1 LAFQGIFGKPGF
13 GPGTRPGAPAGCGP
27 ISALVNLETA
37 KFAFSARFVRRFDAG
52 IQTMTM
58 DRQQLARAID
68 VGRSSALNCFQMTK
82 DIRVQ
87 AKAIDAEDPLRKL
100 FRITALNDSIFF
112 KVIETSQQSGH
123 LVYSV
128 ETLLYFPFNHA
139 NIYEGGDSVLF
150 SDPKFLPKL
159 YDKTGVDTGTD
170 EGREKIDNDR
180 PILEMIESL
189 PTLDPF
195 LLKSK
200 AQQLGIEDRI
210 HPNYFNI
217 SLEDWRRIQAPIR
230 KKISALVLR
239 ALGGDADEDDPVIE
253 QHVSK
258 FLSKIWEARDVDGI
272 EDFVRSLDIPV
283 EKAPELF
290 FAWKAIC
297 FYQVQFQTISPH
309 LKNLYAWIGND
320 NTALPVDLKVL
331 PYDDRQEIKYKLRI
345 VRNRLRENHDDIRNI
360 LSTYEKSYSA
370 FIKQGEP
377 KMFKEF
383 LGRADEHYIELA
395 ASISS
400 NTHAINLLYD
410 QTKRWGKQLKSP
422 QYHELI
428 DCFMSI
434 YNLSAAPGKGGSKA
448 RVAAA

>member
-1 LAFQGIFGKPGF
+1 MA
-13 GPGTRPGAPAGCGP
+13 
-27 ISALVNLETA
+27 
-37 KFAFSARFVRRFDAG
+37 
-52 IQTMTM
+52 M

-68 VGRSSALNCFQMTK
+68 VGRSSSLNCFQMTK
-82 DIRVQ
+82 DIRAQ
-87 AKAIDAEDPLRKL
+87 AKTIASDDPRKKL
-100 FRITALNDSIFF
+100 FAISMLNDCIFF
-112 KVIETSQQSGH
+112 KVIETSQQSGQ
-123 LVYSV
+123 LIYTV
-128 ETLLYFPFNHA
+128 ETLLYFPFNHD

-150 SDPKFLPKL
+150 SDPKFLPKV
-159 YDKTGVDTGTD
+159 YDKTGVDLRSSED
-170 EGREKIDNDR
+170 QEKIEHDR

-217 SLEDWRRIQAPIR
+217 SLDDWRRIQAPIR

-239 ALGGDADEDDPVIE
+239 AIGGDADEDDPVID

-258 FLSKIWEARDVDGI
+258 FLGKIWEARDVDGI
-272 EDFVRSLDIPV
+272 EDFVNSLEIPI

-297 FYQVQFQTISPH
+297 FYQVQFQSIAPH

-320 NTALPVDLKVL
+320 NTALPVDLKIL

-360 LSTYEKSYSA
+360 LDTYEKSYSS
-370 FIKQGEP
+370 FIKKGEP
-377 KMFKEF
+377 RAFKDF
-383 LGRADEHYIELA
+383 LGRADEHYADLA

-410 QTKRWGKQLKSP
+410 QTRRWGKQLKSP
-422 QYHELI
+422 QYYELM
-428 DCFMSI
+428 DCFMCI
-434 YNLSAAPGKGGSKA
+434 YNLDLSQGNQRAKA

>member
-1 LAFQGIFGKPGF
+1 MA
-13 GPGTRPGAPAGCGP
+13 
-27 ISALVNLETA
+27 
-37 KFAFSARFVRRFDAG
+37 
-52 IQTMTM
+52 M

-82 DIRVQ
+82 DIRQ
-87 AKAIDAEDPLRKL
+87 QGKAIDNADPRKHL
-100 FRITALNDSIFF
+100 FAIAMLNDCIYF
-112 KVIETSQQSGH
+112 KVIETSQHSGQ
-123 LVYSV
+123 LAYTV
-128 ETLLYFPFNHA
+128 ETLLYFPFNHD

-150 SDPKFLPKL
+150 SDPKFLPKV
-159 YDKTGVDTGTD
+159 YDKTGVETDTD
-170 EGREKIDNDR
+170 EGREKIEHDR

-200 AQQLGIEDRI
+200 AQQLSIEDRI

-239 ALGGDADEDDPVIE
+239 ALGGDADEDDPAIE

-258 FLSKIWEARDVDGI
+258 FLGKIWEARDVDGI
-272 EDFVRSLDIPV
+272 EDFVKSLDIPV

-297 FYQVQFQTISPH
+297 FYQVQFQSISTH

-320 NTALPVDLKVL
+320 TTALPVDLKIL
-331 PYDDRQEIKYKLRI
+331 PYDDRQEIKYKLRL

-360 LSTYEKSYSA
+360 LATYEKSYSA
-370 FIKQGEP
+370 FIKQGQPE
-377 KMFKEF
+377 KFKAF
-383 LGRADEHYIELA
+383 LGRADEYYIDLA

-410 QTKRWGKQLKSP
+410 QTRRWGKQLKSP
-422 QYHELI
+422 QYYEII

-434 YNLSAAPGKGGSKA
+434 YNLDMSQGHPRAKA
-448 RVAAA
+448 GVAAA

>member
-1 LAFQGIFGKPGF
+1 MIAPDFRWDFQPV
-13 GPGTRPGAPAGCGP
+13 RD
-27 ISALVNLETA
+27 VTA
-37 KFAFSARFVRRFDAG
+37 MA
-52 IQTMTM
+52 M

-82 DIRVQ
+82 DIRLQ
-87 AKAIDAEDPLRKL
+87 AKAIAADDPRRNL
-100 FRITALNDSIFF
+100 FHISMLNDCIFF
-112 KVIETSQQSGH
+112 KVIETTQQNGQ
-123 LVYSV
+123 LIYTV
-128 ETLLYFPFNHA
+128 ETLLYFPYNHE

-159 YDKTGVDTGTD
+159 YDKTGVDLRTE
-170 EGREKIDNDR
+170 EGQEKVDHDR

-217 SLEDWRRIQAPIR
+217 SLEDWRRIQTPIR
-230 KKISALVLR
+230 AKISALVLK
-239 ALGGDADEDDPVIE
+239 AIGGDADEDDPVIE

-258 FLSKIWEARDVDGI
+258 FLGKIWEARDVDGI
-272 EDFVRSLDIPV
+272 EDFVKALDIPL

-297 FYQVQFQTISPH
+297 FYQVQFQSISGH

-320 NTALPVDLKVL
+320 NTALPVDLKIL
-331 PYDDRQEIKYKLRI
+331 PFDDRQEIKYKLRI
-345 VRNRLRENHDDIRNI
+345 VRNRLRENHDDIRGI
-360 LSTYEKSYSA
+360 LENYEKSYSD
-370 FIKQGEP
+370 FIKQGKPER
-377 KMFKEF
+377 FKEF
-383 LGRADEHYIELA
+383 LGKADTHYIDLA

-422 QYHELI
+422 QYYELI

-434 YNLSAAPGKGGSKA
+434 YNLDMSQSTRAKA
-448 RVAAA
+448 RTAA